1 VEQAAE
7 ALGAEIAAEEL
18 HAIVDALRA
27 PADSATEATKGALYI
42 FHNRAGIRYPKF
54 HSQDLCT
61 SSGVLEAGCNVVIGS
76 RLKRTGMHCTV
87 RSANA

>member
-7 ALGAEIAAEEL
+7 ELGAEIAAEEL
-18 HAIVDALRA
+18 HAIVAALRA
-27 PADSATEATKGALYI
+27 PADSAETTKCALYI
-42 FHNRAGIRYPKF
+42 FHNRARMRYPKF

-61 SSGVLEAGCNVVIGS
+61 FSGVLEAGCKVVIGS
-76 RLKRTGMHCTV
+76 RLKRTGMHWTV